1 MSWRPRFGYRQG
13 AIGGHT
19 TTTTVS
25 IATVRRSE
33 GVMSFSMQLCSAA
46 ATVAISIGLPTIGSS
61 GDGWPDGPNKQWLEN
76 LQRPDNHLHPYR
88 QSDPKSLSCCDVG
101 DNVQTKFKVENIG
114 GQYPE
119 DIWYAWLDDTWTK
132 IPSEKIVSDFSPNG
146 QAYLFI
152 MAGTIQMLR
161 TA

>member
-1 MSWRPRFGYRQG
+1 
-13 AIGGHT
+13 
-19 TTTTVS
+19 
-25 IATVRRSE
+25 
-33 GVMSFSMQLCSAA
+33 MSFSMQLCSAA